1 MSAETEREVHA
12 PTADG
17 AHSGASPH
25 PAPVPGLVA
34 ATDMIQRAGL
44 LRSSLEHTL
53 ESCWHAVRRS
63 QSLRGELT
71 VEQIRS
77 YVLRAR
83 FHWDLYSG
91 LVAALQAA
99 TRAPDWRAGQELVP
113 GQVRLLP
120 ERQSVELASGRR
132 HVLTRTEWQ
141 LLAAFLARPGQIVTR
156 QELASYAWGNKSIDR
171 SSEVEVYISRL
182 RRKIEANPQKPR
194 IIETVRGVGYRLNT
208 GVLPKAG
215 GYAPNGDG
223 HASAPKP
230 SPAPAGDDGQS
241 AVDDSSI
248 PR

>member
-1 MSAETEREVHA
+1 MSAETEREVHT
-12 PTADG
+12 PTGDNAL
-17 AHSGASPH
+17 SGAGPH
-25 PAPVPGLVA
+25 TAPVPGWVA
-34 ATDMIQRAGL
+34 ATEMIQRAGL

-53 ESCWHAVRRS
+53 ESCWRAVRRS
-63 QSLRGELT
+63 QSLRSELT

-77 YVLRAR
+77 YVLRTR
-83 FHWDLYSG
+83 FHWDLYGG

-141 LLAAFLARPGQIVTR
+141 LLVAFLARPGQVVTR
-156 QELASYAWGNKSIDR
+156 KELSSHAWGNTSVDR

-208 GVLPKAG
+208 GVLPRARAC
-215 GYAPNGDG
+215 APNGDG
-223 HASAPKP
+223 HASAPTA
-230 SPAPAGDDGQS
+230 SPAPVGDDGQS
-241 AVDDSSI
+241 TVDDSSI
-248 PR
+248 PG